1 MGINFDDAEGIE
13 PELLQQA
20 KDGEAAMKNVK
31 KVSDPIIAPES
42 IQQGSTTNQRSFKDI
57 MASADANMS
66 KVCGAV
72 KQGGFTGEAKDN
84 SDVFDAYNEWVNAR
98 NIYQQCPDKIVKTS
112 VRYTTL
118 VNGRADQNQIITAH
132 QERKRTKEM
141 CDKAAT
147 VLIQSAEKYIE
158 IDRRAKENWMKEQQT
173 FPVQPKQTKPE
184 TFQVR
189 GGTSVI
195 EGFDFNKA
203 QAPLPRYDKSATT
216 TIPWNDYYTECGASD
231 AFCENAHQ
239 IKDQY
244 IATVNTLFKKAE
256 EKLVLY
262 KTLIDQQRSQTSGV
276 LRGQSTLN
284 NLLDGTNGEV
294 VNTVIQNQK
303 KEIDLYKQQ
312 ALYDYDQ
319 YNSLSFIQDMAIF
332 VYYAVFA
339 IFVYMSIRDFYSYG
353 NYDKR
358 NILILILL
366 GIYPKYIL
374 IVVLWILNVLTTITH
389 MLGLKNVS
397 FWH

>member
-1 MGINFDDAEGIE
+1 MGINFDDAEGID
-13 PELLQQA
+13 PNLLQQA

-42 IQQGSTTNQRSFKDI
+42 IKKGSPTNQRSFNDI

-66 KVCGAV
+66 QVCGVV
-72 KQGGFTGEAKDN
+72 KQGGFTGEARDK
-84 SDVFDAYNEWVNAR
+84 SDLLDAYNDWVRAR
-98 NIYQQCPDKIVKTS
+98 NVYNQCPDKIVKTS

-118 VNGRADQNQIITAH
+118 VNGKADQNQIITAH
-132 QERKRTKEM
+132 QEQKQTKET
-141 CDKAAT
+141 CDKAAAD
-147 VLIQSAEKYIE
+147 LIRSANKYIE
-158 IDRRAKENWMKEQQT
+158 TDRRVKENWMKEQQT
-173 FPVQPKQTKPE
+173 FPVETTQTKIE
-184 TFQVR
+184 NFQVR

-195 EGFDFNKA
+195 EGFDFDKEH
-203 QAPLPRYDKSATT
+203 QPLPRYDRSATT
-216 TIPWNDYYTECGASD
+216 TIPWNEYYTICGND

-244 IATVNTLFKKAE
+244 VATVNTLFKKAE

-262 KTLIDQQRSQTSGV
+262 KTLIDQKKSQESGT

-284 NLLDGTNGEV
+284 NLLDGNNGEV

-312 ALYDYDQ
+312 ALYDYDK
-319 YNSLSFIQDMAIF
+319 YNSLSFIQDTVIF
-332 VYYAVFA
+332 IYYAVFA

-353 NYDKR
+353 TYDKR

-374 IVVLWILNVLTTITH
+374 NVVLWVLNILNRLAH

-397 FWH
+397 FWY